1 MVEENIIQAV
11 ELKDEDIIPANTQV
25 TDANQA
31 IRIDPQEIA
40 SSEAEAANRSIDERD
55 PDFQQAE
62 IVEGKDRLGIVK
74 DPPNQT
80 SWTLD
85 IKRDKEIEEKRKKEM
100 VIEDKA
106 RGRKPVEEKKPEPK
120 YPFNDADPIFAYYG
134 NDKRS
139 LLFFV
144 LRQADGPQGQPGP
157 TETHQ
162 IHNTSEHKEAWYWG
176 HKIGGQEAINKNTNK
191 EIDRVN
197 KDRKKHEV
205 AAKDHKHKADQEEL
219 FQAKITAFEMD
230 VIRNT
235 KRRELKSK
243 IRRAKSIMELT
254 AYVGAIIALEYKD
267 EPEPV

>member
-120 YPFNDADPIFAYYG
+120 Q
-134 NDKRS
+134 R
-139 LLFFV
+139 
-144 LRQADGPQGQPGP
+144 
-157 TETHQ
+157 
-162 IHNTSEHKEAWYWG
+162 
-176 HKIGGQEAINKNTNK
+176 
-191 EIDRVN
+191 
-197 KDRKKHEV
+197 
-205 AAKDHKHKADQEEL
+205 
-219 FQAKITAFEMD
+219 
-230 VIRNT
+230 
-235 KRRELKSK
+235 
-243 IRRAKSIMELT
+243 
-254 AYVGAIIALEYKD
+254 
-267 EPEPV
+267 